1 MMGEYSTWC
10 DEEDN
15 AKTDAITSNTRTSK
29 DLSAT
34 IADSNAQIAE
44 LSSEI
49 EELAGKISEA
59 DAELKEATSIRDDE
73 NGSFSGTEKEL
84 LETVDTL
91 ERATA
96 VLSRGQY
103 SFLQQH
109 GAKDL
114 SKLATGLSKI
124 ISATWVNSQQ
134 KSVVQSLLQSAQS
147 ESEDDEDLSLQP
159 QATAAAFTSQGGGI
173 LDTLKDMK
181 EKA

>member
-1 MMGEYSTWC
+1 MDS
-10 DEEDN
+10 
-15 AKTDAITSNTRTSK
+15 
-29 DLSAT
+29 SAS
-34 IADSNAQIAE
+34 IGE

-49 EELAGKISEA
+49 EELAGKISTAEA
-59 DAELKEATSIRDDE
+59 DLKSATGIRDEE
-73 NGSFSGTEKEL
+73 NGSFSATEKEL

-91 ERATA
+91 ERATT
-96 VLSRGQY
+96 VLSRGQF

-147 ESEDDEDLSLQP
+147 ES
-159 QATAAAFTSQGGGI
+159 
-173 LDTLKDMK
+173 
-181 EKA
+181 